1 MKITKINE
9 KIELRNN
16 ADVELQAC
24 WNDCISYKGKSQAD
38 YNWLKR
44 NGFKVD
50 GATTA
55 QIREIKS
62 VVGFY
67 CWKSATAHHCIYW

>member
-24 WNDCISYKGKSQAD
+24 LNDCISYKG
-38 YNWLKR
+38 
-44 NGFKVD
+44 
-50 GATTA
+50 
-55 QIREIKS
+55 
-62 VVGFY
+62 
-67 CWKSATAHHCIYW
+67 

>member
-55 QIREIKS
+55 QI
-62 VVGFY
+62 
-67 CWKSATAHHCIYW
+67 